1 MPPSKTA
8 KPRGEARSEL
18 IRAAR
23 KEFDTVGYD
32 GTNTNAIARRAGYA
46 PQTFYRHFRDK
57 LEIFI
62 AVYEQWTDEEIGA
75 IASAGTAEEIAAATV
90 AQHRKSR
97 VFRRSLRDLSVRDPE
112 MAKARAASRHRQIE
126 AIGQRLPGY
135 ARRPR
140 ADQVA
145 RLLTFERLC
154 DGLVD
159 GDFKRLGVTEDEVF
173 RILVEQAQ
181 RVIEEGAIDEK

>member
-1 MPPSKTA
+1 MKPP
-8 KPRGEARSEL
+8 KPRGEARSAL
-18 IRAAR
+18 VQAAR

-62 AVYEQWTDEEIGA
+62 AVYDRWTDEEIGV
-75 IASAGTAEEIAAATV
+75 IASASTPQEIAAAIL
-90 AQHRKSR
+90 AQHRKSKI
-97 VFRRSLRDLSVRDPE
+97 FRRSLRDLSVRHPE
-112 MAKARAASRHRQIE
+112 MAKSRASSRHRQIE
-126 AIGQRLPGY
+126 AICQRLPNF

-140 ADQVA
+140 VDQVA

-154 DGLVD
+154 DGLVE
-159 GDFKRLGVTEDEVF
+159 GDFKRLGVADSDVSRLLADEVRRGF
-173 RILVEQAQ
+173 GER
-181 RVIEEGAIDEK
+181 

>member
-1 MPPSKTA
+1 MPPP
-8 KPRGEARSEL
+8 KPRGEGRSEL

-57 LEIFI
+57 LDIFI
-62 AVYEQWTDEEIGA
+62 AVYGQWTDEEIGV
-75 IASAGTAEEIAAATV
+75 IAAAGTPEEIAAAIL
-90 AQHRKSR
+90 AQHRKSK

-112 MAKARAASRHRQIE
+112 MAKARASSRHRQIE
-126 AIGQRLPGY
+126 AICRRLPGY

-159 GDFKRLGVTEDEVF
+159 GDFKRLGVAEDDVF
-173 RILVEQAQ
+173 RLLVDEAR
-181 RVIEEGAIDEK
+181 RVIDER